1 MALTQVSTDGVKND
15 AISHNKIPANAIQA
29 SELADNAVD
38 TAAIANSAVT
48 NAKIAD
54 DAVTTAKIADD
65 AVTSAKIA
73 ANAVGSSEIQDGNVI
88 AAKLATSAVQTA
100 KIADQAVTL
109 AKLPH
114 GDGSSDGKFLRANNG
129 ADPTFVSIPPAA
141 ITAIANTGA
150 NKVITDD
157 GDGTVTA
164 ETNFSYDGTKC
175 LIGTATGAPFVNRN
189 LTVAQGGSSNTTV
202 AIEVRSPTNGD
213 GRIIF
218 TDSTSSSDTG
228 SYKGQIMYDQTNDFM
243 QFGVNGA
250 QEAMRIDGNKN
261 LLVGTT
267 SFNNGNFTGSGQ
279 GITVGGTAPQ
289 ITLHRTDNDKDA
301 FFGNNG
307 TNAYLFTADSMPIV
321 FGTGDAERMR
331 ISATGKVGMGGSPA
345 TSSTLRVFQP
355 TATDYDA
362 ATAANNPAII
372 ISAASG
378 GGADGKCVGLSFNGP
393 NANGEANFA
402 MVGDGSNEC
411 NFHLSMRSGGTRKD
425 VLKIEPVGKFQIG
438 VSNSPSHAGVS
449 IAASDFP
456 SFRLWDD
463 QMSDNFVIRYEN
475 STQRVQFINN
485 HNGAYLSRGGT
496 GLSAYSDERLK
507 TIVSNIT
514 GGFEKIKGLRTVIGH
529 YNDDPDKYQKPFLIA
544 QDVQAVLPEAVST
557 REPDKLTLC
566 YTEVI
571 TLLTNALQ
579 ESIAKIETL
588 ETKVAILESA

>member
-1 MALTQVSTDGVKND
+1 MGLTQVSTDGVKND
-15 AISHNKIPANAIQA
+15 AITKTKIPANQIETSEIA
-29 SELADNAVD
+29 SG
-38 TAAIANSAVT
+38 
-48 NAKIAD
+48 
-54 DAVTTAKIADD
+54 
-65 AVTSAKIA
+65 AVTSTQILD
-73 ANAVGSSEIQDGNVI
+73 NTIVDGD
-88 AAKLATSAVQTA
+88 
-100 KIADQAVTL
+100 IADATISL
-109 AKLPH
+109 AKLEH
-114 GDGSSDGKFLRANNG
+114 GTSSNDGKYLRANNG
-129 ADPTFVSIPPAA
+129 ADPTFETIPPAA

-150 NKVITDD
+150 NRVITDD

-218 TDSTSSSDTG
+218 TDSTCSSDTG

-456 SFRLWDD
+456 SF
-463 QMSDNFVIRYEN
+463 
-475 STQRVQFINN
+475 
-485 HNGAYLSRGGT
+485 
-496 GLSAYSDERLK
+496 
-507 TIVSNIT
+507 
-514 GGFEKIKGLRTVIGH
+514 
-529 YNDDPDKYQKPFLIA
+529 
-544 QDVQAVLPEAVST
+544 
-557 REPDKLTLC
+557 
-566 YTEVI
+566 
-571 TLLTNALQ
+571 
-579 ESIAKIETL
+579 
-588 ETKVAILESA
+588 